1 VSGADAPASWPV
13 EPPPAAAVEAAIT
26 AALAEDLGGVGD
38 LTTSA
43 TIPPGRVASG
53 RLVAR
58 ASGTIAGLSIAAG
71 VFDHLD
77 GEVVMVPGAGGTGSG
92 GSGSGG
98 SGSGGSGSG
107 GCWVDGDRV
116 AAGTVLAT
124 LEGDARAMLT
134 GERTALNLL
143 GHLSGIATA
152 TRTLVDVVAGTD
164 ARIVDTRKTTPGLRA
179 LERYAVRCGGGRNHR
194 YGLHDAVMIKDNHL
208 VAAGSITAA
217 VRAVRARVGH
227 MVRVVLEVDGLDQ
240 LPEALEAGVD
250 VVLLDNFGPDALREA
265 VALIDGAAVTEAS
278 GGITLDTVR
287 AVAETGVDVISVG
300 WITHSAPR
308 LDVALDLEVR

>member
-1 VSGADAPASWPV
+1 MSGADAPASWPV

-77 GEVVMVPGAGGTGSG
+77 GEVVMVPGAGGT
-92 GSGSGG
+92 
-98 SGSGGSGSG
+98 GSG

-240 LPEALEAGVD
+240 LPEALEVGVD